1 MDNDEAMI
9 KYYQMYV
16 DKVTEKGAAEMAKP
30 AVVAKLTEAYN
41 TMAAGY
47 VNFDKVKAR
56 EYFNKTLDPTNAYAT
71 QSLKAIK

>member
-1 MDNDEAMI
+1 
-9 KYYQMYV
+9 
-16 DKVTEKGAAEMAKP
+16 MAKP

-41 TMAAGY
+41 TMAGY

-56 EYFNKTLDPTNAYAT
+56 EYFNKTLAIDPTNAYAT

>member
-1 MDNDEAMI
+1 
-9 KYYQMYV
+9 
-16 DKVTEKGAAEMAKP
+16 MAKP

-56 EYFNKTLDPTNAYAT
+56 VL
-71 QSLKAIK
+71 

>member
-1 MDNDEAMI
+1 LI
-9 KYYQMYV
+9 
-16 DKVTEKGAAEMAKP
+16 
-30 AVVAKLTEAYN
+30 EAYN

-56 EYFNKTLDPTNAYAT
+56 EYFSKTLAIDPTNAYAT

>member
-1 MDNDEAMI
+1 
-9 KYYQMYV
+9 
-16 DKVTEKGAAEMAKP
+16 MAKP

-47 VNFDKVKAR
+47 VNFDKVKQ
-56 EYFNKTLDPTNAYAT
+56 EYFNKTLAIDPTNAYAT